1 MSIDIYY
8 KLVGAFA
15 DSNAWVKLPIPFV
28 LIALSVYGSGM
39 AGGLS
44 AAGGHKCVRSDGD
57 GVISPHSVALPL
69 GPASGV
75 AMTWH
80 NLWPP
85 FLWFVSGHITDTF
98 SNTISVTNL

>member
-1 MSIDIYY
+1 M
-8 KLVGAFA
+8 K
-15 DSNAWVKLPIPFV
+15 WPIPFV
-28 LIALSVYGSGM
+28 LIARSVYGPGV

-44 AAGGHKCVRSDGD
+44 AAGGHNCVRSDD
-57 GVISPHSVALPL
+57 DISPHSVALPL
-69 GPASGV
+69 GPASGA

-98 SNTISVTNL
+98 SNTISVTNI